1 VDWTAFPESTI
12 FIQGPRADFRDI
24 RRNALA
30 FLQTNA
36 DMQKQRVAMTE
47 IPITRSFRFVVM
59 VLLIVAGFAIPGA
72 VPARAERIE
81 GTIVIRKKLTK
92 RRVTA
97 QVPMYQRGPAVEL
110 SADTE
115 EDPLA
120 FERSRVAV
128 YLEGS
133 YPAGSH
139 PEGASTAEKPGEK
152 PMLKPGEKPMLKMEQ
167 TNRRF
172 SPEMLVIQAGSRVS
186 FPNNDP
192 IFHNVFSLSGPRTFD
207 LGNYP
212 KGDTRVVAF
221 PDPGIVY
228 VNCHLHPNMTA
239 TIVVAPNKWNTQ
251 ADRDGQF
258 VLQDVPP
265 GEYTI
270 VAWHKAAGFFRQTEV
285 VVSGRNQRVEFLI
298 PIDENGR
305 TIESRKSAAKRG
317 D

>member
-1 VDWTAFPESTI
+1 MWNKDPAMIKIPTTR
-12 FIQGPRADFRDI
+12 GFRLLVI
-24 RRNALA
+24 A
-30 FLQTNA
+30 
-36 DMQKQRVAMTE
+36 VAM
-47 IPITRSFRFVVM
+47 
-59 VLLIVAGFAIPGA
+59 LGAGLVPGV
-72 VPARAERIE
+72 VPAHAERIE

-97 QVPMYQRGPAVEL
+97 EVPMYQRGPAVEL
-110 SADTE
+110 SAEKE

-128 YLEGS
+128 YLEGRF
-133 YPAGSH
+133 PA
-139 PEGASTAEKPGEK
+139 GASTAERPSEK
-152 PMLKPGEKPMLKMEQ
+152 PTLKMEQ
-167 TNRRF
+167 MNRRF

-258 VLQDVPP
+258 ALRDVPP

-270 VAWHKAAGFFRQTEV
+270 VAWHKAAGFFRQTV
-285 VVSGRNQRVEFLI
+285 VVAAGGNERVEFLI

-305 TIESRKSAAKRG
+305 AIESRKLAAKG
-317 D
+317 GE